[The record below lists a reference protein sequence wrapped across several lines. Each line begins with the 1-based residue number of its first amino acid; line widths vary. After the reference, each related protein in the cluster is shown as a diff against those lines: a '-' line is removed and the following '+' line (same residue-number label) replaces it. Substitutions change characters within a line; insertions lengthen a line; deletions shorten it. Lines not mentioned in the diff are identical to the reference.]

1 MSKNRQVVLTEGP
14 ILKALI
20 ALALPIM
27 ATSFLNTFY
36 SITDMAWIGM
46 LGSRAVAGVGVG
58 GMYVWLS
65 QGLSAL
71 AKMGGQ
77 VNVAQALG
85 RGRRDEAGQYA
96 CSAVQLTVIFAVI
109 FAAVCTLFTDE
120 LIALF
125 HVGDAETVRYA
136 VVYTRIT
143 CGLVIFFL
151 SDVRAYG
158 DLYGTGRFEDTARGE
173 FSGTFCKCS
182 IGSAVDTGGWSISKT
197 GSSRCGDRNG
207 IGTVYCNDGVGTW
220 CDQRRQ
226 EKCIVRMLSVSPFG
240 KEILSGDLSDWCAY
254 GTSKY
259 CILCDFHG
267 THPYGGRFW
276 PGGGGCPEG
285 RGTGR
290 SIVLEYGRWI
300 RGVDQ
305 CIFCAELRGREDGQ
319 NP

>member
-125 HVGDAETVRYA
+125 HV
-136 VVYTRIT
+136 
-143 CGLVIFFL
+143 
-151 SDVRAYG
+151 
-158 DLYGTGRFEDTARGE
+158 
-173 FSGTFCKCS
+173 
-182 IGSAVDTGGWSISKT
+182 
-197 GSSRCGDRNG
+197 
-207 IGTVYCNDGVGTW
+207 
-220 CDQRRQ
+220 
-226 EKCIVRMLSVSPFG
+226 EKCIAQRIVSCNPQTLDEFR
-240 KEILSGDLSDWCAY
+240 ESYRTTHES
-254 GTSKY
+254 TS
-259 CILCDFHG
+259 
-267 THPYGGRFW
+267 R
-276 PGGGGCPEG
+276 
-285 RGTGR
+285 
-290 SIVLEYGRWI
+290 
-300 RGVDQ
+300 
-305 CIFCAELRGREDGQ
+305 
-319 NP
+319 

>member
-109 FAAVCTLFTDE
+109 FASVCTLFTDE

-125 HVGDAETVRYA
+125 HVGDAEDGTICGGI
-136 VVYTRIT
+136 YTDYLRTGDI
-143 CGLVIFFL
+143 FL

-173 FSGTFCKCS
+173 FSGTSCKCS

-226 EKCIVRMLSVSPFG
+226 EKCTVRMLSGFALR
-240 KEILSGDLSDWCAY
+240 KRNI
-254 GTSKY
+254 
-259 CILCDFHG
+259 
-267 THPYGGRFW
+267 
-276 PGGGGCPEG
+276 
-285 RGTGR
+285 
-290 SIVLEYGRWI
+290 I
-300 RGVDQ
+300 RGSFGLV
-305 CIFCAELRGREDGQ
+305 CLRHFKVLHTVRFPWYSPVWWQILARRRWLSRG
-319 NP
+319 

>member
-96 CSAVQLTVIFAVI
+96 CSAVQLTVIFMMMSPIRFSVTTTSNHSGFFTI
-109 FAAVCTLFTDE
+109 HIVAA
-120 LIALF
+120 
-125 HVGDAETVRYA
+125 
-136 VVYTRIT
+136 
-143 CGLVIFFL
+143 
-151 SDVRAYG
+151 S
-158 DLYGTGRFEDTARGE
+158 
-173 FSGTFCKCS
+173 
-182 IGSAVDTGGWSISKT
+182 
-197 GSSRCGDRNG
+197 
-207 IGTVYCNDGVGTW
+207 TW
-220 CDQRRQ
+220 Q
-226 EKCIVRMLSVSPFG
+226 
-240 KEILSGDLSDWCAY
+240 
-254 GTSKY
+254 
-259 CILCDFHG
+259 
-267 THPYGGRFW
+267 
-276 PGGGGCPEG
+276 
-285 RGTGR
+285 
-290 SIVLEYGRWI
+290 
-300 RGVDQ
+300 
-305 CIFCAELRGREDGQ
+305 
-319 NP
+319 

>member
-1 MSKNRQVVLTEGP
+1 MVEHRLEKNMSKNRQVVLTEGP

-143 CGLVIFFL
+143 CGLVIFSYL
-151 SDVRAYG
+151 TVVLTGIYTA
-158 DLYGTGRFEDTARGE
+158 GRFEDAARGE
-173 FSGTFCKCS
+173 LSGTFCKCS

-220 CDQRRQ
+220 CDQRRK

-240 KEILSGDLSDWCAY
+240 KEIFGLVCRRHFKVLHTVRFPWYSPVWWQILARRRWLS
-254 GTSKY
+254 
-259 CILCDFHG
+259 
-267 THPYGGRFW
+267 
-276 PGGGGCPEG
+276 
-285 RGTGR
+285 RG
-290 SIVLEYGRWI
+290 
-300 RGVDQ
+300 
-305 CIFCAELRGREDGQ
+305 
-319 NP
+319 

>member
-1 MSKNRQVVLTEGP
+1 M
-14 ILKALI
+14 KALI

-143 CGLVIFFL
+143 CGLVIFSYLTVVLTGIYTAQGDSKTPLVANFL
-151 SDVRAYG
+151 GLFVNVVLDPLLILGVG
-158 DLYGTGRFEDTARGE
+158 L
-173 FSGTFCKCS
+173 
-182 IGSAVDTGGWSISKT
+182 ISKT

-220 CDQRRQ
+220 CDQRRK

-240 KEILSGDLSDWCAY
+240 KEILSGGLSDWCAD